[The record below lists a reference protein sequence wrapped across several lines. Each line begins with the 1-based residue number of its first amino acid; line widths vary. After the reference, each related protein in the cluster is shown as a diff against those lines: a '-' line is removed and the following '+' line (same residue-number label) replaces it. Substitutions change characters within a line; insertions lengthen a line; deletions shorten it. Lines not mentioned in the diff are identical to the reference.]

1 MKKFLNHFQMNCKIN
16 KDKQKINENLS
27 LDENKSQEIIAM
39 DFLLLTPTVEKKG
52 GCDPLALRFGKTLL
66 NMNSMYFRKSF

>member
-1 MKKFLNHFQMNCKIN
+1 
-16 KDKQKINENLS
+16 
-27 LDENKSQEIIAM
+27 M